1 MLPTATLAIK
11 DVQRAAEEVHRAAG
25 RSATMELCAREIV
38 RFLYDQ
44 TTDASGQRA
53 SALVRCFKTQSFAEL
68 PRDLQMA
75 VAERDSV
82 AASTKCLTLLATAG
96 DEPAWNSRL
105 QSAAHKVIPLPSPRI
120 AARSPMIAQLIHQFG
135 LDINDVINPRPDVLL
150 NLHER
155 AYNVF
160 YVSDALGSPHI
171 PAQQQFVVPY
181 GIKSVIG
188 FGGLLASGD
197 LFAIIMFLKVVIP
210 REKAELFQLL
220 AVSVKTAFTHF
231 AWSDPFT
238 PSTLGPVV
246 ATQS

>member
-1 MLPTATLAIK
+1 MLRTTTLGIK
-11 DVQRAAEEVHRAAG
+11 DVQRAAEEVHHAAG
-25 RSATMELCAREIV
+25 RSTTMEECAREIV
-38 RFLYDQ
+38 RFLYEQ
-44 TTDASGQRA
+44 TTDEAGQRA

-68 PRDLQMA
+68 PSDLQA
-75 VAERDSV
+75 VVTERDSV
-82 AASTKCLTLLATAG
+82 TAATKCLTLLATAG
-96 DEPAWNSRL
+96 DEPAWNSRQ

-135 LDINDVINPRPDVLL
+135 LDINDVVNPRPEVLL

-160 YVSDALGSPHI
+160 YVNNALDSPHI

-197 LFAIIMFLKVVIP
+197 LFAIIMFLKVEIP
-210 REKAELFQLL
+210 KEKAELFQLL
-220 AVSVKTAFTHF
+220 AISVKTAFTRY
-231 AWSDPFT
+231 AWGDPFA
-238 PSTLGPVV
+238 PGSVL
-246 ATQS
+246 ATQG

>member
-1 MLPTATLAIK
+1 MLRTTTLGIK
-11 DVQRAAEEVHRAAG
+11 DVQRAAEEVHHAAG
-25 RSATMELCAREIV
+25 RSTTMEECAREIV
-38 RFLYDQ
+38 RFLYEQ
-44 TTDASGQRA
+44 TTDEAGQRA

-68 PRDLQMA
+68 PSDLQA
-75 VAERDSV
+75 VVTERDSV
-82 AASTKCLTLLATAG
+82 TAATKCLTLLATAG
-96 DEPAWNSRL
+96 DEPAWNSRQ

-135 LDINDVINPRPDVLL
+135 LDINDVVNPRPEVLL

-160 YVSDALGSPHI
+160 YVNNALDSPHI

-197 LFAIIMFLKVVIP
+197 LFAIIMFLKVEIP
-210 REKAELFQLL
+210 KEKAELFQLL
-220 AVSVKTAFTHF
+220 AISVKTAFTHY
-231 AWSDPFT
+231 AWGDPFA
-238 PSTLGPVV
+238 PGSVL
-246 ATQS
+246 ATQG